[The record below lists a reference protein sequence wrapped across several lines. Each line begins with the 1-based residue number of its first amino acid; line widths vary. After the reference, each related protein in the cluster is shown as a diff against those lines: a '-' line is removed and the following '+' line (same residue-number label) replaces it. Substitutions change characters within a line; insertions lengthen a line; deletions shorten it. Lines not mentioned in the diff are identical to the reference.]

1 MEDEISDYV
10 TGFQKSHGT
19 QHCLVIMLE
28 RWKQAIDKAE
38 CISVI
43 YMDPSKAFDNI
54 NHNVLL
60 AKLRVYVF
68 STNALNLLYSYLK
81 YSKQKVVKNNKT
93 SSSEVVIAGVS
104 QGSIDGPLLFN

>member
-19 QHCLVIMLE
+19 QHCLVTMLE
-28 RWKQAIDKAE
+28 RWKQVTDKAE
-38 CISVI
+38 CISAI

-54 NHNVLL
+54 NHNLLL

-81 YSKQKVVKNNKT
+81 YSKQKVVKNLQNKF
-93 SSSEVVIAGVS
+93 I
-104 QGSIDGPLLFN
+104 